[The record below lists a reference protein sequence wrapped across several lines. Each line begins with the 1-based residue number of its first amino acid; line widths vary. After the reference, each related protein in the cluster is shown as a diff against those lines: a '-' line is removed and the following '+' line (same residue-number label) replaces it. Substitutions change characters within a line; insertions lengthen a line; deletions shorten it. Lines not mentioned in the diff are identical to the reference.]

1 MEKRGGHPLLRGGR
15 RAEKGGYR
23 HGFSAAQM
31 RTLSAMCGAFVPTV
45 PMKAACLGG
54 GKDEVAE
61 LLVRRG
67 QKEAVALVKLVLW
80 VLATRLGT
88 LVLCGSLSLSWRF
101 PFINKFSDMPVEK
114 REHIL
119 MKWNR
124 EKSFIFLRLVFVIV
138 KVFCLYVFY
147 SLTNEEDE
155 NRAWKAIG
163 YNIPSEEK
171 PHKSR
176 GERPLEKGIIETMDK
191 TDSSLRQSLIESR
204 KAWRSPTTLGNTP
217 IPSTVMLS

>member
-1 MEKRGGHPLLRGGR
+1 MASLQSVIP
-15 RAEKGGYR
+15 
-23 HGFSAAQM
+23 F
-31 RTLSAMCGAFVPTV
+31 TV
-45 PMKAACLGG
+45 F
-54 GKDEVAE
+54 EQVAE

-147 SLTNEEDE
+147 SMVNVPPTL
-155 NRAWKAIG
+155 
-163 YNIPSEEK
+163 
-171 PHKSR
+171 
-176 GERPLEKGIIETMDK
+176 LV
-191 TDSSLRQSLIESR
+191 SSFQ
-204 KAWRSPTTLGNTP
+204 N
-217 IPSTVMLS
+217 